1 MNHLRINQAQ
11 RLLYNFWQIAKPYF
25 FSAQKWKGRG
35 LLILTTGLMLC
46 FNIFHIIKSY
56 VIRDLMTAVTDKNVT
71 SFYQIWFQLIGVFII
86 FIPIFVFWH
95 YSQDLLQL
103 SWRKWLTKYFL
114 EKYMSNRS
122 YYKLKSH
129 EQIDNPD
136 QRIAEDI
143 DSFISSSLDISG
155 LLVVNIV
162 SIFSFLG
169 VLFFIDK
176 FLTFLAIILAVFQTV
191 ITILIGG
198 RLSKLKFKQLEF
210 QADFRYGLVHIR
222 DNCESIA
229 FYRGEKH
236 ELATIQQRFSYVIR
250 NFYRL
255 INLDRNLNFFT
266 TGTGFIITNL
276 PILFLA
282 PRFFAGEI
290 EFGEIGQASEA
301 FVTIFTSL
309 GLIVKKFDIFTAFV
323 AQIQRLETFSA
334 FILESEKTKVS
345 LPTMPTI
352 DTREE
357 DKLAIENLTLETP
370 QYERTLV
377 KNLSLEVPTGQ
388 GILIVGHSGVGKSS
402 LIRALAGLW
411 NSGTG
416 CIIRPQFDNVLF
428 LPQRPYMILGDL
440 RRQLL
445 YPSNNMTISAQ
456 RLQEE
461 LEEVNL
467 PDLIERVGGLDT
479 ELNWVDFLS
488 LGEQQRLA
496 FARLRL
502 TQPRYAILDEATSAL
517 DVGNEK
523 RLYQLLKN
531 SETTYISVGHRPTL
545 VQYHQYVLKLVGNG
559 NWKVIPIQ
567 DYSFDVDHFGL
578 CQQEK
583 ITRFS

>member
-11 RLLYNFWQIAKPYF
+11 RLLHNFWQIAQPYF
-25 FSAQKWKGRG
+25 FSDEKWKARG
-35 LLILTTGLMLC
+35 LFILTTVLMLC
-46 FNIFHIIKSY
+46 FNVFHIVQSY
-56 VIRDLMTAVTDKNVT
+56 VLRDLMTAVTDKDVT
-71 SFYQIWFQLIGVFII
+71 NFYQIYFQLIGVFAI
-86 FIPIFVFWH
+86 FVPVFVFWH

-103 SWRKWLTKYFL
+103 SWRKWLTKHFL
-114 EKYMSNRS
+114 VKYLSNRS
-122 YYKLKSH
+122 YYKLKSN

-143 DSFISSSLDISG
+143 DTFIKSSIDISG

-169 VLFFIDK
+169 ILLSIDK
-176 FLTFLAIILAVFQTV
+176 FLTFLAIALAVIQT
-191 ITILIGG
+191 IIAIFIGG

-229 FYRGEKH
+229 FYRGENQ
-236 ELATIQQRFSYVIR
+236 ELATIQQRFFYVIR
-250 NFYRL
+250 NFHRI

-266 TGTGFIITNL
+266 TGTGFIISNL
-276 PILFLA
+276 PVVFLA

-290 EFGEIGQASEA
+290 EFGEIGQASGA

-309 GLIVKKFDIFTAFV
+309 GLLVKKFDIFTAFV
-323 AQIQRLETFSA
+323 AQIQRLKTFSE
-334 FILESEKTKVS
+334 FILEPEKTKDS
-345 LPTMPTI
+345 LLNLPRI
-352 DTREE
+352 EAKEE
-357 DKLAIENLTLETP
+357 ASLAIQNLTLKTP

-377 KNLSLEVPTGQ
+377 KNLSLSVPKGQ

-416 CIIRPQFDNVLF
+416 CIIRPQFDQMLF

-440 RRQLL
+440 RHQLL
-445 YPSNNMTISAQ
+445 YPTNNITISAQ

-461 LEEVNL
+461 LEYVNL

-479 ELNWVDFLS
+479 ELNWADFLS

-502 TQPRYAILDEATSAL
+502 TQPSYAILDEATSAL

-523 RLYQLLKN
+523 RLYQLLLD

-567 DYSFDVDHFGL
+567 DYSFDVAHFHENNRSAGV
-578 CQQEK
+578 K
-583 ITRFS
+583 

>member
-11 RLLYNFWQIAKPYF
+11 RLLHNFWQIAQPYF
-25 FSAQKWKGRG
+25 FSDEKWKARG
-35 LLILTTGLMLC
+35 LFILTTVLMLC
-46 FNIFHIIKSY
+46 FNVFHIVQSY
-56 VIRDLMTAVTDKNVT
+56 VLRDLMTAVTDKDVT
-71 SFYQIWFQLIGVFII
+71 NFYQIYFQLIGVFAI
-86 FIPIFVFWH
+86 FVPVFVFWH

-103 SWRKWLTKYFL
+103 SWRKWLTKHFL
-114 EKYMSNRS
+114 VKYLSNRS
-122 YYKLKSH
+122 YYKLKSN

-143 DSFISSSLDISG
+143 DTFIKSSIDISG

-169 VLFFIDK
+169 ILLSIDK
-176 FLTFLAIILAVFQTV
+176 FLTFLAIALAVIQTIIAIV
-191 ITILIGG
+191 IGG
-198 RLSKLKFKQLEF
+198 RLSQLKFKQLEF
-210 QADFRYGLVHIR
+210 QANFRYGLVHIR
-222 DNCESIA
+222 DHCESIA
-229 FYRGEKH
+229 FYRGENL

-250 NFYRL
+250 NFSRI

-266 TGTGFIITNL
+266 TGTGFIISNL
-276 PILFLA
+276 PVVFLA

-290 EFGEIGQASEA
+290 EFGEIGQASGA

-309 GLIVKKFDIFTAFV
+309 GLLVKKFDIFTAFV
-323 AQIQRLETFSA
+323 AQIQRLKTFSE
-334 FILESEKTKVS
+334 FILEPEKPKDS
-345 LPTMPTI
+345 LLNLPEI
-352 DTREE
+352 ETREE
-357 DKLAIENLTLETP
+357 DNLAIQNLTLKTP

-377 KNLSLEVPTGQ
+377 KNLSLSVPKGQ

-416 CIIRPQFDNVLF
+416 CIIRPQFDQMLF

-440 RRQLL
+440 RHQLL
-445 YPSNNMTISAQ
+445 YPTNNITISAQ

-461 LEEVNL
+461 LEYVNL

-479 ELNWVDFLS
+479 ELNWADFLS

-502 TQPRYAILDEATSAL
+502 TQPSYAILDEATSAL

-523 RLYQLLKN
+523 RLYQLLLD

-567 DYSFDVDHFGL
+567 DYNFDVAHFH
-578 CQQEK
+578 ENNRSARAK
-583 ITRFS
+583 